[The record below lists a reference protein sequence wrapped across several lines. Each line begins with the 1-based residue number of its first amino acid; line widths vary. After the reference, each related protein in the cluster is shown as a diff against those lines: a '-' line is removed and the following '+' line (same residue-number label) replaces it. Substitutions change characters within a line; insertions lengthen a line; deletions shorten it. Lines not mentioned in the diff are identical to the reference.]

1 MHLESTRSFDEV
13 KKFGE
18 VLMRSPMK
26 ISIHIPAG
34 WIQCPKPAMS
44 LEKRK

>member
-1 MHLESTRSFDEV
+1 VSTRSFDEV
-13 KKFGE
+13 KKIGE
-18 VLMRSPMK
+18 VLMRSPKK

-34 WIQCPKPAMS
+34 SIQYPKPVIS